1 MRTFTLGL
9 LACTLVFSLLAAACD
24 SPSGPSGGTSASS
37 GSSSG
42 GGGSV
47 GTPGGLTLNSTAL
60 PLATVNVFY
69 STALQFTGA
78 ASAVTCDITSGALPP
93 GVNLSPA
100 GSISGTPAL
109 TGQWG
114 FELTASDG
122 VTTIVAT
129 LTLNVQGTTGAAQ
142 IENQLRQV
150 IAQKNIQPMPQPPAL
165 NAAQVALGRNL
176 FFDKILS
183 GNQDVACATCH
194 HPSFGYGDGLN
205 LSVGVGGTG
214 GIGPGRDHP
223 TKTFVP
229 RNAPAIYNVGF
240 MPELFWD
247 KRVGVPPP
255 PPGQQPGP
263 TQTPEGPMNLA
274 PDAAQALFPLVNI
287 TEMRGTGHSLDSLN
301 DQDYRQALVTRLAQH
316 NDYVQM
322 FDSAFGAGNMTVN
335 NMAVAIAAFERSQTF
350 SNAPWDRYLRG
361 DSNALTDQQKRGAS
375 LFFGPAQ
382 CDACHSG
389 PLLTNFTTHNIIVPQ
404 FGPGQGQGV
413 QGREDFGFENT
424 TSNQGD
430 RYKFRVPSLRN
441 IALTAPYMHNGA
453 FNTLNEVV
461 NHYRNK
467 AQSTNAFTG
476 QNMVQGADLAPTL
489 LPTQN
494 VLQTPSQLFLN
505 VPGNLTPQQVN
516 EIVAFLN
523 ALTDPAAVNR
533 QNEIPAT
540 VPSGLPVDK

>member
-1 MRTFTLGL
+1 MRYYTLGL
-9 LACTLVFSLLAAACD
+9 LACTLIFSLLAAACD
-24 SPSGPSGGTSASS
+24 QPGSSGGTSTQS

-47 GTPGGLTLNSTAL
+47 GTPGGLTLTSTAL

-69 STALQFTGA
+69 STSLPFTGA
-78 ASAVTCDITSGALPP
+78 ASAVVCEITSGALPP
-93 GVNLSPA
+93 GVNMATS
-100 GSISGTPAL
+100 GNISGTPVL

-114 FELTASDG
+114 FELTATDG
-122 VTTIVAT
+122 VSTIVAQ
-129 LTLNVQGTTGAAQ
+129 LVLNVQGTTGNPQ
-142 IENQLRQV
+142 IENQLRQL
-150 IAQKNIQPMPQPPAL
+150 IGQKNIQPMPQPPAL
-165 NAAQVALGRNL
+165 NQAQVTLGRNL

-183 GNQDVACATCH
+183 GNEDVACATCH
-194 HPSFGYGDGLN
+194 HPSLGYGDGLN
-205 LSVGVGGTG
+205 LSIGVGGTG
-214 GIGPGRDHP
+214 GVGPGRDHP
-223 TKTFVP
+223 AKVFVP

-255 PPGQQPGP
+255 PPGQPPGP
-263 TQTPEGPMNLA
+263 AQTPEGPMNLP
-274 PDAAQALFPLVNI
+274 PDAAQALFPLVSI

-301 DQDYRQALVTRLAQH
+301 EQDYRQALVTRLALY

-322 FDSAFGAGNMTVN
+322 FDTAFGPNSMTVD
-335 NMAVAIAAFERSQTF
+335 NMALAIAAFERSQTF

-361 DSNALTDQQKRGAS
+361 DSNALTDQQKRGAD
-375 LFFGPAQ
+375 LFFGPAR
-382 CDACHSG
+382 CDSCHSG

-404 FGPGQGQGV
+404 FGPGQGQGN

-424 TSNQGD
+424 TNNQQD

-441 IALTAPYMHNGA
+441 VALTGPYMHNGA
-453 FNTLNEVV
+453 FSTLNEVV

-467 AQSTNAFTG
+467 AQSTNSFTG
-476 QNMVQGADLAPTL
+476 QNMVQAADLAPTL
-489 LPTQN
+489 LPTQD
-494 VLQTPSQLFLN
+494 LLLTPSQLFLQ
-505 VPGNLTPQQVN
+505 VPGNLPPQQVN
-516 EIVAFLN
+516 DIVAFLN

-533 QNEIPAT
+533 LNEIPDT